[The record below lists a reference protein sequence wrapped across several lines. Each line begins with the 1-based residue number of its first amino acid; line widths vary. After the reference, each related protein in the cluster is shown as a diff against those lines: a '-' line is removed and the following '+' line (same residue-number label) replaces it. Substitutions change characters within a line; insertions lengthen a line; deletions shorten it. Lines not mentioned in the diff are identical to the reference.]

1 MSGAAPGRAPAET
14 ITVHADDADGR
25 RRNRLEVYGR
35 RWAAAQGV
43 PVPQVIEAAE
53 DGSRFVGRRIRAL
66 PSEGRAYVDAA
77 LESAALIAA
86 GAAPR
91 PPAPATTWRHPDRR
105 RTAVRAVQL
114 AAAGI
119 SPVRFAAARAAAN
132 RLPSAVPSHFDFH
145 TGNVLL
151 SAAAPGPAA
160 AGTDAAAFVIDFEYL
175 RMGPAHADALR
186 LLTTVPRAEDAEYGL
201 DLLLRT
207 APAREWPGIAA
218 QLRWLALRPLAEFIT
233 AEDPQ
238 DPHRVARAR
247 RRWALGRAWAQDI
260 ERAHGLASRRA
271 GAAHP
276 SPPRRTAVPSW
287 AVAVDALPAGGSPR
301 GRRPHGDLPGAFS
314 PPYPHAHAPEGGCP

>member
-1 MSGAAPGRAPAET
+1 MSGAAPGRVPAET

-53 DGSRFVGRRIRAL
+53 DGSRLVGRRIRAL
-66 PSEGRAYVDAA
+66 PPEGRAYVDAA

-91 PPAPATTWRHPDRR
+91 PPEPATTWRHPDRR
-105 RTAVRAVQL
+105 RTALRAVQL
-114 AAAGI
+114 AVAGI
-119 SPVRFAAARAAAN
+119 SPVCFAAARGAAN
-132 RLPSAVPSHFDFH
+132 RLPSPVPSHFDFH

-151 SAAAPGPAA
+151 SAAAAD
-160 AGTDAAAFVIDFEYL
+160 TDAAAFVIDFEYL
-175 RMGPAHADALR
+175 RMGPVHADALR
-186 LLTTVPRAEDAEYGL
+186 LLTTVPREEDAEYGL
-201 DLLLRT
+201 DLLLRA

-218 QLRWLALRPLAEFIT
+218 QLRWLALRPLAEFVT

-238 DPHRVARAR
+238 EPRRVARAR
-247 RRWALGRAWAQDI
+247 RRWALGRAWVRDI

-276 SPPRRTAVPSW
+276 SRPIRTAVPSW
-287 AVAVDALPAGGSPR
+287 AVAVDALPISGSPR
-301 GRRPHGDLPGAFS
+301 GRRSHGDLPEVF
-314 PPYPHAHAPEGGCP
+314 PPPHAPEGRRP